1 REEALAFFDRAVE
14 ELGEPPTEASPEWD
28 EERAAVELGRIMLQY
43 FTSTPEVLVEQIE
56 RSGPIVEARGTALQR
71 ALLFNSK
78 ALLGLRRER
87 YVASAE
93 TVEHARAGYDATL
106 GVEPRLEVGDVRFVY
121 AFSLLWAGRLDE
133 SERHLRELLAEAE
146 RVGYATIQSRC
157 VAYLALIHR
166 KRGDLA
172 ETRRWATRTLE
183 VSAASGMAEYVAAA
197 EAHLAWADLREGK
210 TREAGE
216 RARRAF
222 EEGEKMGGAYRVL
235 VWIVTWPMLGVSLR
249 EGDLDRSIALARL
262 LLAPEA
268 QPATKPV
275 REALAEAVALWEA
288 GDGDRARA
296 RLHQAATQAREPGY
310 L

>member
-1 REEALAFFDRAVE
+1 
-14 ELGEPPTEASPEWD
+14 
-28 EERAAVELGRIMLQY
+28 
-43 FTSTPEVLVEQIE
+43 
-56 RSGPIVEARGTALQR
+56 
-71 ALLFNSK
+71 
-78 ALLGLRRER
+78 
-87 YVASAE
+87 
-93 TVEHARAGYDATL
+93 
-106 GVEPRLEVGDVRFVY
+106 VY

-166 KRGDLA
+166 KRGDVA

-183 VSAASGMAEYVAAA
+183 VCAASGMTEYVAAA

-210 TREAGE
+210 IREAGE
-216 RARRAF
+216 RARRAY

-235 VWIVTWPMLGVSLR
+235 VWIVTWPMLGVRLQ
-249 EGDLDRSIALARL
+249 EEDLDGSIALARM

-268 QPATKPV
+268 QPATDPV
-275 REALAEAVALWEA
+275 RKALASAVSAADAGERDGAQELLREAA
-288 GDGDRARA
+288 AR
-296 RLHQAATQAREPGY
+296 AREPGY